1 MKRTIKNMIE
11 ATFSSPKI
19 SKFLMISYFS
29 NRYKQ
34 QESSISNEQWTAIA
48 RTVECKAPIS
58 ERDKIEA
65 EEFLDAM
72 AVWRRSQ
79 RYLPPEFQ
87 SIHVASGNLS
97 ELPETGKVEVHSDTI
112 AGQGE
117 AVSRHDVAT
126 TLDVLLARSDTHGR
140 YSIMAG
146 QDDIESAVEKA
157 VARQQSLT

>member
-11 ATFSSPKI
+11 AIFSSPKI
-19 SKFLMISYFS
+19 SKFLMISYLS

-34 QESSISNEQWTAIA
+34 QESSIPNKQWTTIA
-48 RTVECKAPIS
+48 RTAECKAPIS
-58 ERDKIEA
+58 KRDKIEA

-79 RYLPPEFQ
+79 RYLPDQFQ

-97 ELPETGKVEVHSDTI
+97 ELPETGKVEVRSDTI
-112 AGQGE
+112 ASQGE

-126 TLDVLLARSDTHGR
+126 TLNVLLTRSDTHGR

-146 QDDIESAVEKA
+146 QDDIEFAVEKA
-157 VARQQSLT
+157 VAQQKSRT